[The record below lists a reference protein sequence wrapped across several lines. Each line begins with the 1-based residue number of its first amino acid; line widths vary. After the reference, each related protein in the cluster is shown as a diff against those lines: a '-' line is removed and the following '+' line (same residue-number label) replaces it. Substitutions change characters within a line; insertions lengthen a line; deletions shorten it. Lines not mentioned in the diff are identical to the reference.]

1 MEKGGQRN
9 RKKGKEEDVMEKYIK
24 RKRKRESKMMIR

>member
-9 RKKGKEEDVMEKYIK
+9 RKKGKEEDCNGK
-24 RKRKRESKMMIR
+24 RYKDKKKEREIRL